1 MAEISP
7 RHEPRQPQT
16 KKNRPKL
23 QPDRR
28 ARFTE
33 SLTRSFYPVLDIH
46 RCSSSSSSSSSQS
59 LAVCVGWCRCHRCR
73 DHFATHEFIF
83 KDKKKINKNKNKQ
96 TKTKLQRRRAL
107 SHGHARC
114 HGRCRVYWNRRR
126 AQHTSFA
133 VEILQKNAAVCVT
146 VEKPYKSCGHY
157 LSAVYVFNVH
167 HGATVAVGEFFRDL
181 LSFASDNKKCFV
193 WFSTRLTRK
202 FSWICMARGADNKI
216 LQISP
221 PFS

>member
-1 MAEISP
+1 MLIVVVVVVAVASRVCRLMPMPPLP
-7 RHEPRQPQT
+7 RPFRHARIHLQRQ
-16 KKNRPKL
+16 
-23 QPDRR
+23 
-28 ARFTE
+28 
-33 SLTRSFYPVLDIH
+33 
-46 RCSSSSSSSSSQS
+46 
-59 LAVCVGWCRCHRCR
+59 
-73 DHFATHEFIF
+73 
-83 KDKKKINKNKNKQ
+83 KKINKNKNKQ

-181 LSFASDNKKCFV
+181 CSFASDNKKCFV